1 MSILTHPTRRT
12 AALLAVAL
20 LAVLTGGRVG
30 AQDRGGANTP
40 REPEVCVGAGTALAV
55 LSPGS
60 AIADVITPRT
70 TSRGATVGSAAG
82 PTKIVLTKPGLV
94 GACAD
99 FRGYWTDGASGA
111 EDATLRLMAVGADG
125 AETEVAIQN
134 VADTR
139 TGPALRDAR
148 LRAATRVEAPGP
160 SRFVAVLTVSATPDG
175 GAPAVRTVRLP
186 IDVDLRLPGAIEGR
200 VLGADGQ
207 PLAGALVRAQQIAV
221 ARPLGLPFDPPS
233 TDAALQADRGQNA
246 GGAAT
251 DADGRY
257 RLPVMPGNWAV
268 RVDAAR
274 HKVQWFE
281 GAAAQ
286 RDAKPVTVAAGA
298 TVASID
304 FQLVAADPT
313 PTPVP
318 MAAVS
323 GIVRGADGLPLE
335 GAVVRA
341 IRAANSTIG
350 DRSSTGAGGTRTGA
364 DGSYVLKVPVGAWL
378 VAAEADGHVR
388 QYWDHQ
394 VESRTATVVTLA
406 LDEVRPGIDFDLAHK
421 PQATIRGTVL
431 QADGTAAAGA
441 RVMAVRRDGPTDRNG
456 QLPTTG
462 PKVETNAQGE
472 FVLSVEPGTYAV
484 GASPKA
490 DRSSTPPVWRWWDG
504 KGAIAD
510 ADLLALADGAVREG
524 VRIGLQ

>member
-1 MSILTHPTRRT
+1 MCIRDSFLPGWAKVQPYIFTTGMLIFGIAMGLAGHWGVPRRHWDISLS
-12 AALLAVAL
+12 AYKFA
-20 LAVLTGGRVG
+20 
-30 AQDRGGANTP
+30 
-40 REPEVCVGAGTALAV
+40 AGTFDAPRIHMALA
-55 LSPGS
+55 
-60 AIADVITPRT
+60 ITAL
-70 TSRGATVGSAAG
+70 GATIAIVGGTMYVVVAAG
-82 PTKIVLTKPGLV
+82 TVFLGKRNDVPNIGHVDAGAFAPPAPAAPHV
-94 GACAD
+94 G
-99 FRGYWTDGASGA
+99 RGF
-111 EDATLRLMAVGADG
+111 
-125 AETEVAIQN
+125 
-134 VADTR
+134 
-139 TGPALRDAR
+139 
-148 LRAATRVEAPGP
+148 EAPGP

-268 RVDAAR
+268 RVDADR

-431 QADGTAAAGA
+431 LADGTAAAGA